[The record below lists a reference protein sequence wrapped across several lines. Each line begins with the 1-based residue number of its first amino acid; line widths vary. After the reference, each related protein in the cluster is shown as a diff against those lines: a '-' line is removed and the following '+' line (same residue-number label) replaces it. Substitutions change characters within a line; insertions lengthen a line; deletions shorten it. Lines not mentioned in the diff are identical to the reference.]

1 MSVTA
6 STSGSL
12 TLTDSAASTSTLS
25 KVLAGTFAGTEC
37 STAQSLLV
45 GTSATPLTLPLSP
58 INFLYIKNLSGAATL
73 TVSWTPNGGASATV
87 LTLQPG
93 AYIHFAE
100 PVAGSGVTAV
110 SVQASAISTPI
121 EFWLLG

>member
-6 STSGSL
+6 STSGNL

-25 KVLAGTFAGTEC
+25 KILSGTFVGTGAA
-37 STAQSLLV
+37 TAQSLLV
-45 GTSATPLTLPLSP
+45 GTGVTPLTLPLSP

-73 TVSWTPNGGASATV
+73 TVTWTPNAGVSAVV

-100 PVAGSGVTAV
+100 PAAGGGVTAV
-110 SVQASAISTPI
+110 SVQASALSTPI
-121 EFWLLG
+121 EYWLLG